1 MGQCHM
7 DVVACGMQAGMQSV
21 LTGWTA
27 LPGPV
32 AWAINGVVIV
42 LALLSLAWSVRW
54 VKAEWRRGLKRVEY
68 LHAWERKEKLMDYQ
82 ATALIRESE
91 EWCVDTSELKT
102 YWDGH
107 KQVRRWFLQSQT
119 YQALAM
125 YPLLLLTVVGM
136 VSLPF
141 HSLLSNQAFGMGMAI
156 FAALALTWCVWCT
169 IASLHLY
176 GRVRRKLH
184 LSSL

>member
-1 MGQCHM
+1 MFRFHSASRNLQNEQKNTLKGLITFLSFIPATLRL
-7 DVVACGMQAGMQSV
+7 VTAYV
-21 LTGWTA
+21 A
-27 LPGPV
+27 LP
-32 AWAINGVVIV
+32 
-42 LALLSLAWSVRW
+42 
-54 VKAEWRRGLKRVEY
+54 
-68 LHAWERKEKLMDYQ
+68 
-82 ATALIRESE
+82 RE
-91 EWCVDTSELKT
+91 
-102 YWDGH
+102 GH